1 MKKIILLIT
10 IMSTYAMSGFT
21 SGTSMKSFSTVE
33 DDKRLCKVFIKKAQ
47 NYKETMSD
55 TTLAKAT
62 LESYKERVV
71 SHCSTVA
78 ASTRIRDILAE
89 GDNKVLCKTSIRD
102 AREYQATMNKS
113 KSNKE
118 ILEAHKAN
126 VVAHCGSLVAKAKS

>member
-118 ILEAHKAN
+118 ILESHKAN
-126 VVAHCGSLVAKAKS
+126 IVAHCGSLVAKS

>member
-1 MKKIILLIT
+1 MKKILILA

-21 SGTSMKSFSTVE
+21 SGMQNFTTVN

-47 NYKETMSD
+47 AYQATMSNNE
-55 TTLAKAT
+55 LAKAT
-62 LESYKERVV
+62 LESYKDRVV

-78 ASTRIRDILAE
+78 ASTRMRDILAE

-102 AREYQATMNKS
+102 AHEYQATMNKS

-118 ILEAHKAN
+118 ILEAHKAKI
-126 VVAHCGSLVAKAKS
+126 VSHCGSLIAKS